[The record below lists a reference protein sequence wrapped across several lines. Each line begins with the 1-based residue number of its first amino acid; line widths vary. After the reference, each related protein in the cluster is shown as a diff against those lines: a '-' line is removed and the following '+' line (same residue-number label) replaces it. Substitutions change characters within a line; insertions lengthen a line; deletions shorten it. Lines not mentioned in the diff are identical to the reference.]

1 MDVPGSLPI
10 ASSAMPYRLMSWLA
24 VYHIIALCFTL
35 VTKAVEVPSI
45 RSLLVRQVPTE
56 LYSAPGF
63 PRLLLSSLANST
75 NDKNTLTM

>member
-1 MDVPGSLPI
+1 M
-10 ASSAMPYRLMSWLA
+10 MSWLA

-63 PRLLLSSLANST
+63 PRLCFRH
-75 NDKNTLTM
+75 